1 MYTHF
6 GHGYVEGGRLQS
18 RFRALMERL
27 SRKNGWFVPVGVLL
41 DYLRQRRDALEITDR
56 QRRSL
61 EQRWL
66 WQKIF
71 RGTS

>member
-6 GHGYVEGGRLQS
+6 GHGYVENGRVHPL
-18 RFRALMERL
+18 FRSLMDRL

-41 DYLRQRRDALEITDR
+41 DYLRGGRRPAPIADAHRDALER
-56 QRRSL
+56 
-61 EQRWL
+61 RWL
-66 WQKIF
+66 WQKML